1 MALKQH
7 KDDQVR
13 FNQQVE
19 NAESFVLPFIEKTK
33 RIIPGLRV
41 LEVGCAEGGVLKPFI
56 DKGCNCVGVDL
67 AENRIALAHQFL
79 QADVAKGNVQLLTQN
94 IYDAAFVEK
103 YKQAFDVIILKDVIE
118 HVPNQ
123 EAFVPH
129 LKTFL
134 NEGGVIFF
142 GFPPWHMP
150 FGGHQ
155 QVARNKFASML
166 PYYHLLPMPVYKQL
180 LKMFGE
186 HPVVIDELIE
196 IKETGITIERFEKI
210 IHNSGLLV
218 FNKQH
223 YLINPIYKYKFGLK
237 PRNQWEL
244 VSAIPYVRNFI
255 TTCVYY
261 TVG

>member
-19 NAESFVLPFIEKTK
+19 NAENFVLPFIEKTK
-33 RIIPGLRV
+33 RITPGLRV

-79 QADVAKGNVQLLTQN
+79 QTDVAKGSVQLLTQN
-94 IYDAAFVEK
+94 IYDAAFIEK
-103 YKQAFDVIILKDVIE
+103 YRQAFDVIILKDVIE
-118 HVPNQ
+118 HVPHQ

-134 NEGGVIFF
+134 KEGGVIFF

-210 IHNSGLLV
+210 IHDSGLLV

>member
-33 RIIPGLRV
+33 RITPGLRV

-103 YKQAFDVIILKDVIE
+103 YKQDFDVIILKDVIE

-237 PRNQWEL
+237 PRNQWEF

>member
-1 MALKQH
+1 LALKQH